1 MLDLDREAVLRRI
14 GRLQVVMNSSL
25 DDDDAELNVLGRR
38 VDILGINCD
47 QCVCMVQCCF
57 TSTETIRLIGTGS
70 QGRHLDFHTAPEL

>member
-47 QCVCMVQCCF
+47 Q
-57 TSTETIRLIGTGS
+57 
-70 QGRHLDFHTAPEL
+70 